1 MKIVFLMKLNLS
13 ELTAEQNPEDATR
26 PRGQKERSY
35 N

>member
-1 MKIVFLMKLNLS
+1 MKRILS
-13 ELTAEQNPEDATR
+13 ELTAEQSPEDATR

>member
-1 MKIVFLMKLNLS
+1 MKLILS
-13 ELTAEQNPEDATR
+13 ELTAEQSPEDATG

>member
-1 MKIVFLMKLNLS
+1 MKLILS
-13 ELTAEQNPEDATR
+13 DLTVEQSLEDATR